1 MSIAILKKKTF
12 NGNNSRVNPIS
23 GVTTNN
29 NLGFN
34 INGVLRNGP
43 SVGGPI
49 LAPSFVSNN
58 RGSCL
63 KNTCTYDSKYIKTS
77 VKNTRGMLASRRI
90 CNSNLPS
97 NKCRTPQNWVQ
108 PISSSSNLQNSQSQ
122 YISRK
127 RESIFGYH
135 NPASIYIELTN
146 KVAHELL
153 SSRFSGQNINLNT
166 YLQNLSGN
174 CASLNGNCEF
184 NSLTNLRVG
193 SRNLPQRKL
202 KSRAGNIVNNFRTS
216 ALSSSDYTKT
226 LYLSRQCIPIP
237 MALSSIEQVRNKISW
252 PGIVN
257 NSSCAKQYS
266 NKEEYDAD
274 TITNKDC
281 SNVENFLQGR
291 LNSDFI
297 ENELFF
303 RVSDENNIL
312 FKKAL
317 IPFLK
322 PDNVSK
328 LSSA

>member
-1 MSIAILKKKTF
+1 
-12 NGNNSRVNPIS
+12 
-23 GVTTNN
+23 
-29 NLGFN
+29 
-34 INGVLRNGP
+34 
-43 SVGGPI
+43 
-49 LAPSFVSNN
+49 
-58 RGSCL
+58 
-63 KNTCTYDSKYIKTS
+63 
-77 VKNTRGMLASRRI
+77 
-90 CNSNLPS
+90 
-97 NKCRTPQNWVQ
+97 
-108 PISSSSNLQNSQSQ
+108 
-122 YISRK
+122 
-127 RESIFGYH
+127 
-135 NPASIYIELTN
+135 
-146 KVAHELL
+146 
-153 SSRFSGQNINLNT
+153 
-166 YLQNLSGN
+166 N

-252 PGIVN
+252 PVIVN

-266 NKEEYDAD
+266 NKEEYDA
-274 TITNKDC
+274 TMIYEEC

-303 RVSDENNIL
+303 NVSNENNIL

-322 PDNVSK
+322 PDVVTK
-328 LSSA
+328 LSLVSSESAALGVPGEGGTGPLDEGF